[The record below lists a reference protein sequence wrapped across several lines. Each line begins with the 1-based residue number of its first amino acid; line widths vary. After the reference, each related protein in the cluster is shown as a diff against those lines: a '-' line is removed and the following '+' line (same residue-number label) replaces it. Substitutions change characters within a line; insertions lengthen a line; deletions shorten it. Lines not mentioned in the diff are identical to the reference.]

1 MQKTRHERC
10 PECGSK
16 DVIKWG
22 KQSGHQR
29 YKCRGCGV
37 LFTFR
42 RKDVSKSNRFVW
54 FKWWILGKQT
64 IKQVSEISGYS
75 ERQLSRYFDEYLRSY
90 PEWKVQKREKVN
102 LLIDG
107 TWLPNKVCMVLY
119 RDESVK
125 TTLLYRVTDNEWEDE
140 IVEDLMNLQSIGIVI
155 ESVTTDGGK
164 NIIKAVEKACPHA
177 IRQRCLAHIQRECNV
192 WLTKSP
198 KSVAGKELK
207 RIVNLI
213 SKVKTNNDMLQWRI
227 ELADWYERH
236 RTWIN
241 QKSTKI
247 GSHTEWFTHKMVRKA
262 YVHLKNALPNMFN
275 FLKNSNVQR
284 TTNALESYFGHL
296 YENMSLHRGLSIE
309 HCKNYVRWYIYFRN
323 ESNKGR

>member
-1 MQKTRHERC
+1 
-10 PECGSK
+10 
-16 DVIKWG
+16 
-22 KQSGHQR
+22 
-29 YKCRGCGV
+29 
-37 LFTFR
+37 
-42 RKDVSKSNRFVW
+42 
-54 FKWWILGKQT
+54 
-64 IKQVSEISGYS
+64 
-75 ERQLSRYFDEYLRSY
+75 
-90 PEWKVQKREKVN
+90 
-102 LLIDG
+102 
-107 TWLPNKVCMVLY
+107 MVLY

-125 TTLLYRVTDNEWEDE
+125 TTLMYRVTDNEWEDE

-164 NIIKAVEKACPHA
+164 NIIKAVEKACLHA

-207 RIVNLI
+207 HIVNLI

-262 YVHLKNALPNMFN
+262 YVHLKNALPNMLN
-275 FLKNSNVQR
+275 FLKNPNVQR